1 MCLRRRFCVC
11 WWLIRGRSD
20 LREEGRKDE
29 ERRRNWMSEREDE
42 EQRKRNK
49 LAIKEREENKARE
62 TIDKALEKEEYE
74 TKN

>member
-1 MCLRRRFCVC
+1 M
-11 WWLIRGRSD
+11 
-20 LREEGRKDE
+20 REEGRKDE